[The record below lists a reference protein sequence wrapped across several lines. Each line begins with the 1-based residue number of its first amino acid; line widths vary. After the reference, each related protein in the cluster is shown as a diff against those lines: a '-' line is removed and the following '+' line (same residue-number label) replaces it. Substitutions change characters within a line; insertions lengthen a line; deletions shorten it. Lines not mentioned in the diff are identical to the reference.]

1 MDKNTGVSTLGGLIS
16 GLTGGNFTQMLRH
29 LKISGILLSAN
40 APRAERETRLY
51 RYEVKSDRFIR
62 EFYERTEN
70 VSTLMSLVYN
80 RLLLGFNSTAFRTST
95 ATDLAPER
103 SAQQAV
109 DAFRT
114 NYNVTYVYPG
124 NFLSPNS
131 FVLPKE
137 VPDPAEQN
145 TTTATRPLWQSEH
158 MRKFV
163 KSDVFNEI
171 SAGITQSTSRASA
184 EYIDGSTLVP
194 TAVTGFDNHGT
205 YPEYKLPLLSVEI
218 ESDDFGGYVIKQP
231 TGEVIEEINPT
242 STDGIPIFRK
252 MYEISNVNPSAKTLV
267 NDYKSP
273 PAYYKVLS
281 GTDGIGENGEPLS
294 LKSISEVG
302 NSGLNY
308 DYAHTRHAISNFEKA
323 LKYPIRALKDCS
335 VFENDLKMYIKCA
348 NHYRCTKNK
357 QAYGFCK

>member
-1 MDKNTGVSTLGGLIS
+1 
-16 GLTGGNFTQMLRH
+16 
-29 LKISGILLSAN
+29 
-40 APRAERETRLY
+40 
-51 RYEVKSDRFIR
+51 
-62 EFYERTEN
+62 
-70 VSTLMSLVYN
+70 
-80 RLLLGFNSTAFRTST
+80 
-95 ATDLAPER
+95 
-103 SAQQAV
+103 
-109 DAFRT
+109 
-114 NYNVTYVYPG
+114 
-124 NFLSPNS
+124 
-131 FVLPKE
+131 
-137 VPDPAEQN
+137 
-145 TTTATRPLWQSEH
+145 
-158 MRKFV
+158 
-163 KSDVFNEI
+163 
-171 SAGITQSTSRASA
+171 
-184 EYIDGSTLVP
+184 
-194 TAVTGFDNHGT
+194 
-205 YPEYKLPLLSVEI
+205 
-218 ESDDFGGYVIKQP
+218 
-231 TGEVIEEINPT
+231 
-242 STDGIPIFRK
+242 